1 MTEKVLEA
9 TTSLGVVTKNIAAM
23 LLHSC
28 DHDGKAPAV
37 AQRAADGT
45 FQSIDWTTF
54 VGRVGAVASFLDGA
68 GITDQQRVAVW
79 CGNSAERLV
88 TELGVM
94 ASGRASVPIFPGYLP
109 DFVAQ
114 LLAFSKVSA
123 LVVDTVARLKS
134 LPPVVLPPCV
144 IVLQRSAD
152 ELPAGASWY
161 ADVIAHARAQGGRRE
176 IAKYAAQ
183 VGPAELAVIM
193 FTSGT
198 TNFPKGVMLSHG
210 NILSQQAA
218 LRQLWKPEPGMRFLS
233 YLPWHHSFGGLFER
247 FFALSTGGC
256 ITIDDSLGRNI
267 ELMLHNIKAVRPHAF
282 FSVPKI
288 YAELISRI
296 LSSPDAEKEFFH
308 SELRFVFTAAAPLPL
323 NISDVFKRKG
333 VPVIEGW
340 GLTET
345 SPCCTLTVLPLPP
358 AAPSSA
364 GDASG
369 ANAMALERKPGVVG
383 LPIPGVSIKL
393 AEDGEILVRGPNVM
407 RGYFDRDDLTK
418 AAFSDGG
425 FKSGDVGD
433 LTPAGVKIVSRKDR
447 IFKLGNGEKVFP
459 TPIEDGIS
467 TKCRYVKHA
476 YIFGSGQD
484 APLALLFPNY
494 ELLQSTTVRAEDA
507 HCERPREL
515 TQLRACLST
524 CMECLNRDSATK
536 INRVSRA
543 LVIDRELTVDRQEL
557 TPSFK
562 LIPRSIESQFGKYM
576 RLLEL
581 GGKFEL
587 PQDVQLIDLK
597 DAPPKTDETDPKEK
611 K

>member
-9 TTSLGVVTKNIAAM
+9 TTPLGVVTKNIAAM
-23 LLHSC
+23 LLESC
-28 DHDGKAPAV
+28 DHDGSAPAV
-37 AQRAADGT
+37 AQRGADGT
-45 FQSIDWTTF
+45 FQPTDWRTF
-54 VGRVGAVASFLDGA
+54 VQRIGAVAAFLEEQ
-68 GITDQQRVAVW
+68 GIAPQQRVAVW

-109 DFVAQ
+109 DFVGQ
-114 LLAFSKVSA
+114 LLEFSKVSA

-134 LPPVVLPPCV
+134 LPPAVLPPCI
-144 IVLQRSAD
+144 IVLQENQAEAVPR
-152 ELPAGASWY
+152 GTSWY
-161 ADVIAHARAQGGRRE
+161 PEVINEARARGGRDRV
-176 IAKYAAQ
+176 ATFAAQ
-183 VGPAELAVIM
+183 VAPAELAVIM

-198 TNFPKGVMLSHG
+198 TNFPKGVMLSHA

-247 FFALSTGGC
+247 FFALSTGGG

-288 YAELISRI
+288 YAELITRI
-296 LSSPDAEKEFFH
+296 ISSPEAEKEFFH
-308 SELRFVFTAAAPLPL
+308 PDVRFIFTAAAPLPL

-345 SPCCTLTVLPLPP
+345 SPCCTLTTMSL
-358 AAPSSA
+358 A
-364 GDASG
+364 
-369 ANAMALERKPGVVG
+369 RQPGVVG
-383 LPIPGVSIKL
+383 LPIPGVSVKI

-407 RGYFDRDDLTK
+407 RGYFERPDETK
-418 AAFSDGG
+418 AAFADGW
-425 FKSGDVGD
+425 FKTGDVGD
-433 LTPAGVKIVSRKDR
+433 LTPGGLKIVSRKDR

-459 TPIEDGIS
+459 TPIEDSIS
-467 TKCRYVKHA
+467 ATCRYVKHA

-494 ELLQSTTVRAEDA
+494 ELLQSSNVRAEDA

-515 TQLRACLST
+515 TQLKACLTT
-524 CMECLNRDSATK
+524 CIDCLNQGSTTK
-536 INRVSRA
+536 INRISRA

-581 GGKFEL
+581 GGRPEF
-587 PQDVQLIDLK
+587 PMDAQLIDLR
-597 DAPPKTDETDPKEK
+597 DVPPKTDETAPAPKEK
-611 K
+611 E